1 MNKEKEDLI
10 SKKMLILG
18 KNVKFYREK
27 IGMSIENLAQSA
39 DMSQKFLKRLEEGQV
54 VRLTLAKLLKIM
66 EILQITSEE
75 IFYNMW
81 LGIGQV

>member
-54 VRLTLAKLLKIM
+54 VRLTLTKLLKIM

-75 IFYNMW
+75 IFFNM
-81 LGIGQV
+81 

>member
-75 IFYNMW
+75 IFYNM
-81 LGIGQV
+81 